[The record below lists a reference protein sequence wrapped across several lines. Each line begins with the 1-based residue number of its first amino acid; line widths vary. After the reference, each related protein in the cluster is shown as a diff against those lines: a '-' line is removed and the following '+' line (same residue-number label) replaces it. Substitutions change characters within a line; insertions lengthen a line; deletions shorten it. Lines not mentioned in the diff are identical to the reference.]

1 MYLWKRGFSR
11 GDNVIYNWR
20 KIVKHSIPLLTI
32 CACIEIF
39 AGQILQ
45 GDIKGEGKLILFPI
59 FLISIPV
66 VNSVGGNIGSVLGAR
81 LASGLHVGY
90 ITLSIKD
97 KKMHENLFTSILMG
111 VFVYLLLSIIIYYSV
126 SFGSVHTELKIGLID
141 YTIVVVGA
149 GVLLVCIISLV
160 SVLTAFWSFKK
171 GLDPDDTVA
180 PVVTTVGDTLG
191 ILILFLLIG
200 VVV

>member
-1 MYLWKRGFSR
+1 M
-11 GDNVIYNWR
+11 IYNWK
-20 KIVKHSIPLLTI
+20 KIVKNSIPLLTI

-45 GDIKGEGKLILFPI
+45 GNQEFLIGLPI

-90 ITLSIKD
+90 ITLSAKD
-97 KKMHENLFTSILMG
+97 KKMHENLVTSILMG
-111 VFVYLLLSIIIYYSV
+111 ILVYLLLSIIIYYGV
-126 SFGSVHTELKIGLID
+126 LFGSLHTEPMISLIK
-141 YTIVVVGA
+141 YTSIVVGA
-149 GVLLVCIISLV
+149 GVLLVCIICLV

-191 ILILFLLIG
+191 ILFLFVLIG